1 MKHILFPTDFSACAN
16 NALEH
21 ACMIAKHFNAAI
33 TVLHVYPIPIAA
45 SDVPTELIIASQ
57 FKEDAEKNMAALKAN
72 LQISYPSLAIQ
83 TVASA
88 GDAASEINYYL
99 KENPCDIIIMGTT
112 GAGGLKRLAV
122 GSTAASVLNHARVP
136 LLIIPADKPYR
147 EIKHIVVSSSLDVK
161 EIKHIKHI
169 YEWYKEFNCKLSLLR
184 VDDVT
189 TYQDD
194 LNSIEIDAFINKLKQ
209 EMHGVEPSLAII
221 KGVDVSNAIT
231 EYVKHAEVDL
241 LVTVHQHRGFFAQ
254 LVFPSI
260 TKDIVFHPPVPM
272 LIFNRYD

>member
-21 ACMIAKHFNAAI
+21 ACMIAKHFNASI
-33 TVLHVYPIPIAA
+33 TLLHAYPIPIAA

-57 FKEDAEKNMAALKAN
+57 FKEDAEKNMNVLKTQ
-72 LQISYPSLAIQ
+72 LTQSHPTISFQSII
-83 TVASA
+83 TA
-88 GDAASEINYYL
+88 GDAASEVNYFL
-99 KENPCDIIIMGTT
+99 KENTCDIIVMGTT
-112 GAGGLKRLAV
+112 GASGFKRVTV
-122 GSTAASVLNHARVP
+122 GSTAASVISHAHVP
-136 LLIIPADKPYR
+136 VMIIPDDKPYR
-147 EIKHIVVSSSLDVK
+147 EIQHIVISSSFGQK
-161 EIKHIKHI
+161 EINYIKDI

-194 LNSIEIDAFINKLKQ
+194 LTTKQIEEFMSNLKQ
-209 EMHGVEPSLAII
+209 AMNGIEPSLAIV
-221 KGVDVSNAIT
+221 KGVNVSDAIT
-231 EYVKHAEVDL
+231 EYVKHAQVDL

-260 TKDIVFHPPVPM
+260 TKDIAFHPPVPM